1 MVNINGTAGNAIP
14 EIPEIYRP
22 STSVYAPVIVRS
34 DITSRQYL
42 GYLNFLTDGSVI
54 GGVFPEYACTPEE
67 TDPILTASLH
77 IYGTA
82 EWITQ

>member
-34 DITSRQYL
+34 DITSRQY
-42 GYLNFLTDGSVI
+42 FLTDGSVI
-54 GGVFPEYACTPEE
+54 RGVFPEYACTPEE

-82 EWITQ
+82 EWITR